1 MFMASTDASA
11 PVKSRLVPILLGV
24 LWALPV
30 AAQNLAG
37 QNLAATDLTPPQALP
52 VRALAMH
59 GEPALSG
66 QVPLPYANPKA
77 PRGGHL
83 SLAVQGT
90 FDSLNPFNLKAGST
104 AQGLIV
110 NVFQSL
116 MMRSLDEPFTLYGL
130 IAESVETDAPRSYM
144 TFHLDPRARF
154 SDGVPVTTADVAFTF
169 DLLKAKGRP
178 QQRDA
183 LSRVH
188 GVTVIDALSI
198 RFDLSGSNDR
208 ELPLT
213 LALMPVLPRHHTDIS
228 KFDDASLEI
237 PIGSGPY
244 TISEIRPGQRLTL
257 RRNPDYWA
265 NDLPIMQGLFNFEEI
280 RIDYFRDAN
289 SLFEAFKAGLYDY
302 RIETDS
308 SRWRDGYDIPAVRDG
323 RLVKESFALG
333 TPKGME
339 GFAFNTR
346 RPLFKDRR
354 VREALGLMFDFEW
367 INTNLFGGLY
377 RRSKSFFDDSEL
389 SAYQRPASARER
401 QLLAAFPAAI
411 RPDILEGSWTTP
423 VTDGSGRDRATAKQA
438 LGLLA
443 DAGFELRGGIM
454 RQTATDMPLAF
465 EIMVTERKLE
475 RIALI
480 YAQSLRRIGVLARV
494 RLVDE
499 VQYQR
504 RRQSFDFDMMPGVW
518 AASPSPGNEQRSRWG
533 SQSANQEGS
542 FNLAGVQEAAID
554 AMIAAML
561 AASDREDFVAA
572 VRAFDRILMS
582 GFYII
587 PFFYAPEQWVA
598 HAVWLRHPAHMP
610 LFGATIET
618 WWQQVAQ

>member
-1 MFMASTDASA
+1 MFIRTKGRCV
-11 PVKSRLVPILLGV
+11 PVTSRLVCVLLWF

-30 AAQNLAG
+30 AAEGVAAG
-37 QNLAATDLTPPQALP
+37 DIATPHQPLP
-52 VRALAMH
+52 VHALAMH

-66 QVPLPYANPKA
+66 QVPLPYVNSKA
-77 PRGGHL
+77 PKGGHL
-83 SLAVQGT
+83 GLAVQGT
-90 FDSLNPFNLKAGST
+90 FDSLNPFNLKAGSS

-130 IAESVETDAPRSYM
+130 IAQSIETDAPRSYI

-154 SDGVPVTTADVAFTF
+154 SDGMPLTTADVAFTF
-169 DLLKAKGRP
+169 DLLKANGRP

-183 LSRVH
+183 FSRVH
-188 GVTVIDALSI
+188 AVTVIDPFSI

-213 LALMPVLPRHHTDIS
+213 LALMPVLPRHHTNVS

-289 SLFEAFKAGLYDY
+289 TLFEAFKAGLYDY

-308 SRWRDGYDIPAVRDG
+308 SRWRDGYDIPAVHDG
-323 RLVKESFALG
+323 RLVKESFSLG

-339 GFAFNTR
+339 GFAFNSR
-346 RPLFKDRR
+346 RPLFRDGR

-367 INTNLFGGLY
+367 INANLFGGLY

-389 SAYQRPASARER
+389 SSYQRPASARER
-401 QLLAAFPAAI
+401 QLLSAFPTAV
-411 RPDILEGSWTTP
+411 RPDILEGRWRMP

-438 LGLLA
+438 LRLLA
-443 DAGFELRGGIM
+443 EAGFEMRGGIM
-454 RQTATDMPLAF
+454 RQATTDMPLGF

-504 RRQSFDFDMMPGVW
+504 RRQSFDFDMMPGTW
-518 AASPSPGNEQRSRWG
+518 AASLSPGNEQRSRWG

-542 FNLAGVQEAAID
+542 FNLAGVQEPAID

-561 AASDREDFVAA
+561 AATDRDDFVAA

-582 GFYII
+582 GFYVI

-598 HAVWLRHPAHMP
+598 HAAALRHPAHMP

-618 WWQQVAQ
+618 WWQETGP